1 MGRCHALLW
10 QCDPSPHPPFPGLC
24 LGGLLDISV
33 DVPWMMI
40 MSCPGL
46 MACGHLS
53 PEVSKSKYPTPLVL
67 SLGCNPGPSPHQPAL
82 PHLLVPCAF
91 LSPLEPCCWR
101 RALPWV
107 RVGPSGLGDCVSP
120 GLPPSFLCRA
130 SRGLSHQAGPHIY
143 TFGLAT
149 VVGQLEQA
157 LRKELSLVHSI
168 VTPAAS

>member
-53 PEVSKSKYPTPLVL
+53 PEVSKSVSYPLGLESGLQPWPLPTPACPASPPSALRL
-67 SLGCNPGPSPHQPAL
+67 PEFPGALLLEKGPAL
-82 PHLLVPCAF
+82 G
-91 LSPLEPCCWR
+91 EGGTK
-101 RALPWV
+101 WV
-107 RVGPSGLGDCVSP
+107 G
-120 GLPPSFLCRA
+120 
-130 SRGLSHQAGPHIY
+130 
-143 TFGLAT
+143 
-149 VVGQLEQA
+149 
-157 LRKELSLVHSI
+157 
-168 VTPAAS
+168 